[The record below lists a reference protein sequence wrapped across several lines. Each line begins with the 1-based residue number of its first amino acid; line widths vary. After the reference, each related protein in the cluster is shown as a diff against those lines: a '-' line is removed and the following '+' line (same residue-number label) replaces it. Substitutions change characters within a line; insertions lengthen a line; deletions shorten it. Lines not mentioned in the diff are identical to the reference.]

1 MQNTAA
7 PAALKQRVDKI
18 RALGTP
24 ARSIPFLTERWKA
37 KVPCAEVE
45 YLIDAFP
52 NGRIS
57 RPDLFALGQRAV
69 AGNADD
75 RRRLLVATL
84 MWGYGSRGGRSYTN
98 AKRVLAVTSLDRKLE
113 ECAAAIGDADVRA
126 AFSAIAGLSGY
137 GIGYFT
143 KYLYFLAREID
154 WRSQTAKPLIF
165 DSRVEDTL
173 NFIKK
178 ALDVPWDAP
187 LTGRRSAV
195 ARYLHYCET
204 AQSWATELGLPPG
217 VGGAE
222 KIEQYL
228 FEPEAL
234 WFDVDAEMRELA
246 SAVLRDCAEGSAGPH
261 TRAAMVTMNTDLA
274 QSFRSTSTSAHVVH

>member
-1 MQNTAA
+1 MQTVPA
-7 PAALKQRVDKI
+7 PEALKKRVDEI
-18 RALGTP
+18 RTLDT
-24 ARSIPFLTERWKA
+24 REHEITFLTESWKA
-37 KVPCAEVE
+37 KVPWPEVRD
-45 YLIDAFP
+45 LVDAFP
-52 NGRIS
+52 EGRMT
-57 RPDLFALGQRAV
+57 RQNLFALGRRAV

-84 MWGYGSRGGRSYTN
+84 MWGYGERGGRSYTN

-154 WRSQTAKPLIF
+154 WRSQAAKPLIF
-165 DSRVEDTL
+165 DSRVEDKL
-173 NFIKK
+173 NFIK
-178 ALDVPWDAP
+178 VRWDAP

-204 AQSWATELGLPPG
+204 AQSWATELGLAPG

-228 FEPEAL
+228 FEPDAL
-234 WFDVDAEMRELA
+234 WFDVYGEMRKLA
-246 SAVLRDCAEGSAGPH
+246 LAVLRDCADGSAGPH
-261 TRAAMVTMNTDLA
+261 THVAMAAMNIDLA
-274 QSFRSTSTSAHVVH
+274 HSLG